1 MSRIFYANL
10 PDCENYEIIRLHA
23 HYDLREI
30 SRYLRNAIKS
40 LKKKIYYV
48 PWEKTSWEE
57 LDADEKNLFLDIKEH
72 NYFLVRLVEPEDK
85 VIEDSVFQEFYFTN
99 TIFEVEF
106 ENDKIGKNE
115 IIEGETIRKIDTYSD
130 KNILILEKKPKTKLI
145 GVRPYPYQLI
155 QQIKALNTL
164 QSEPHPDHRPLIALI
179 EDIERVD
186 WRHFTPSSINNWSFL
201 EDDSRP
207 GTLEQREFVMKA
219 ITTPDFAIL
228 EGPPGSG
235 KTTTICELI
244 VQLINKGKR
253 ILLCASTHVAVDNV
267 LEMLIDNQDVIAV
280 RIGDKDKISLNVLPF
295 QIENRKRTERKFI
308 IDYLSQK
315 TPLSQSQDFLLRAL
329 KRDDGGQVITNL
341 ILDTANLICGTVIG
355 ILQHPE
361 IKKER
366 FRGSPIFDYLIIDEA
381 SKTTFQ
387 EFLVPAIFAKKWI
400 IVGDPRQLSPYVETS
415 TIESNLSTL
424 LDSVDQ
430 EICRYLFY
438 CKNNGFNLL
447 VIEDDVKIRE
457 KFIQQAKFLGLDM
470 FSVSDEQILDDV
482 TKLTI
487 LGSQIIIGNSET
499 IKNIES
505 MLPMDFFLIHGE
517 IVSDI
522 LRRRNKYWRE
532 QYSETI
538 NKTFEEKSWDAE
550 LAWRLARS
558 FELRR
563 TPKEQEYYEDKISQ
577 LLPVFLPEG
586 DNEQFI
592 ERFNLIK
599 RIAFPSIIELFKDGF
614 KRTQIQ
620 KEKRKGTTLSD
631 GFPKSAFAERS
642 TLLTYQ
648 HRMHPDISAF
658 PREFIYEEEALQDPN
673 YIKTARDWKYTGY
686 NKRSIWL
693 NIKGNDT
700 NNQNLQEVD
709 ALTDELEHFLDW
721 ARFEPRKDGNPWE
734 IAILTFYRAQE
745 KILRRRFQNMFRSN
759 DYQTFKLKKN
769 NVIINLCT
777 VDRFQ
782 GHEADLVFL
791 SFVRNWKPG
800 FLDCVNRLNVSITR
814 ARYQLVMVGNKSF
827 FERQSQSKILRNL
840 ALNTKKIMKYRRS
853 G

>member
-10 PDCENYEIIRLHA
+10 PDCEKYEIIRRHA

-30 SRYLRNAIKS
+30 SRYLRNAIDS
-40 LKKKIYYV
+40 LKKRIYYV
-48 PWEKTSWEE
+48 PWEETSWDE
-57 LDADEKNLFLDIKEH
+57 LDVDEKNLFLDVIDH
-72 NYFLVRLVEPEDK
+72 NYFLVRLMEPEDK

-106 ENDKIGKNE
+106 EDDKIGKNG

-130 KNILILEKKPKTKLI
+130 KNILILEKKPKTQLI

-179 EDIERVD
+179 EDIEKVD

-201 EDDSRP
+201 DDDSRP

-219 ITTPDFAIL
+219 IATPDFAIL

-267 LEMLIDNQDVIAV
+267 LEMLMDNRDVIAV
-280 RIGDKDKISLNVLPF
+280 RIGDKSKISLKVLPF
-295 QIENRKRTERKFI
+295 QIENRKRTEREFI
-308 IDYLSQK
+308 IDYLNQK
-315 TPLSQSQDFLLRAL
+315 TPLKQSQEFLLRAL

-341 ILDTANLICGTVIG
+341 ILETANLICGTVIG

-415 TIESNLSTL
+415 NIESNLSTL
-424 LDSVDQ
+424 LEPVNQ
-430 EICRYLFY
+430 EICRNLFY

-447 VIEDDVKIRE
+447 IIEDDAEIRE
-457 KFIQQAKFLGLDM
+457 NIIQQAQFLELDI
-470 FSVSDEQILDDV
+470 FSMSDEPILDEM

-487 LGSQIIIGNSET
+487 FGSQIIIGNSES

-505 MLPMDFFLIHGE
+505 ILPMDFFLIHGE
-517 IVSDI
+517 FVSDI
-522 LRRRNKYWRE
+522 FRRRNKYWRE
-532 QYSETI
+532 HYSEPI
-538 NKTFEEKSWDAE
+538 KKTFEEKSWDAE

-563 TPKEQEYYEDKISQ
+563 TPEEQEYYEDKISQ

-586 DNEQFI
+586 DNERFI

-620 KEKRKGTTLSD
+620 KAKEKGTTLSD
-631 GFPKSAFAERS
+631 GFPKSAFDERS

-658 PREFIYEEEALQDPN
+658 PREFIYEEEALQDPD
-673 YIKTARDWKYTGY
+673 YIETARDWKYTGY

-700 NNQNLQEVD
+700 NNQNFQEVD
-709 ALTDELEHFLDW
+709 ALTDELERFLNW
-721 ARFEPRKDGNPWE
+721 ARFKQRKDGTPWE

-745 KILRRRFQNMFRSN
+745 KILRSRFQKRFRSK

-800 FLDCVNRLNVSITR
+800 FLDCVNRLNVAITR
-814 ARYQLVMVGNKSF
+814 AKYQLVMVGNKNF
-827 FERQSQSKILRNL
+827 FERQTPSKILRNL
-840 ALNTKKIMKYRRS
+840 ALNTEKIMKYRRS
-853 G
+853 R